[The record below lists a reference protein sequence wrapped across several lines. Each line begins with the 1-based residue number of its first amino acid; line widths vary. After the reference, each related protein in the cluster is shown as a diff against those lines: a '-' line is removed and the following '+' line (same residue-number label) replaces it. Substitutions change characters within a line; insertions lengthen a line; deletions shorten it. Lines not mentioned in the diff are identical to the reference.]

1 MYHKDL
7 QVWQRSIEFVTNIY
21 KILENFPKTELYAL
35 TNQIKRASISI
46 ASNIAEWSA
55 RSTEKEQ
62 LHFLHIARGSTA
74 EIDTQ
79 FLIAKNLGFISEE
92 DYTKVNEELTVIW
105 KMLTKLIH
113 ALQKSSNS

>member
-7 QVWQRSIEFVTNIY
+7 QVWQRSIAFVTDIY
-21 KILENFPKTELYAL
+21 KILEGFPKTELYSLAD
-35 TNQIKRASISI
+35 QIKRASISI
-46 ASNIAEWSA
+46 PSNIAEWSA

-62 LHFLHIARGSTA
+62 LHFLHIARGSTS

-79 FLIAKNLGFISEE
+79 LLIAKNLWFVSGEE
-92 DYTKVNEELTVIW
+92 YNKINEEIIIIW

-113 ALQKSSNS
+113 SLQKSSNP

>member
-7 QVWQRSIEFVTNIY
+7 QVWQRSIAFVTDIY
-21 KILENFPKTELYAL
+21 KILEGFPKTELYSL
-35 TNQIKRASISI
+35 VDQIKRASISI
-46 ASNIAEWSA
+46 PSNIAEWSA

-79 FLIAKNLGFISEE
+79 CIIAKNLGYISEE
-92 DYTKVNEELTVIW
+92 DYRKVNEELSIIW

-113 ALQKSSNS
+113 SLQKSSNP